1 MSFPLSVS
9 TPSWRP
15 AIWSPDASSS
25 RPTPFSSSPEHSG
38 ILSTSAL
45 SMHGSLP
52 NQTTR
57 QWNFT
62 AFEWTVNDVKALCET
77 IEHSS
82 APEGSAERVHE
93 DEPFEILRE
102 HPSIGDG
109 KFILEI
115 ARTPAQPRIPTTP
128 LEGPSRSC
136 TTATRVGPQT
146 LSLYITSLMDH
157 TNMDSDMTASL
168 LVAIKCVDER
178 GSERGTPAE
187 WVWENWEQNWCFRK
201 ESEFWECP
209 LPPLSTLLENQ
220 NISLTESFVICVQ
233 IHSPVGPFVPQ
244 LPSAHYIPRDLLDG
258 FEASLDNAHTGD
270 VAFIVLERSGS
281 LVQSAPQSP
290 RSVSSRLSGSRPQ
303 TARKRV
309 IYAHSDILKSRSNY
323 FHTMLN
329 SAFSE
334 ASYILSKERK
344 IYKIVV
350 EDADYISVYWLLKW
364 VYTNWIHFKEEDD
377 PRVVFDTAVGSL
389 SAQRLAGGVA
399 EWEWRTLIRA
409 DPSADSVGS
418 RDDIDSDVRAA
429 RSVASV
435 ESLPSVAPARHTVES
450 IAERTTPGP
459 DPIRRVPSTPITG
472 NDGFSRVHAAVSTRP
487 TSIPTSTSRKPSAI
501 PIPTSTGS
509 PNTGFVKRNPQ
520 PRPSKSPHLPR
531 FPSHNLNTDPHPHP
545 AGQPPPAS
553 ALSIYKIAHRYL
565 LPGLSNLALDHM
577 LSTIT
582 PQSAFPL
589 LLASHFWDDLHYLIE
604 DYIVEHWDLVSQ
616 QDDFE
621 SCCEEVAA
629 GEWGPHGGK
638 TLAGLFRRLRSPSIT
653 NLAWYP
659 YWFHEIGDS
668 VIEQAKAEYEAL
680 MKVDLFPRDP
690 DYRIVDI
697 PGKGKGVI
705 AKRRLARGQLIFSE
719 APIFL
724 YNIDIKPVG
733 LAQFYLCRVH
743 SSPSYNVS

>member
-1 MSFPLSVS
+1 M
-9 TPSWRP
+9 PSL
-15 AIWSPDASSS
+15 SSS
-25 RPTPFSSSPEHSG
+25 SGALNTLSSSPDHTG
-38 ILSTSAL
+38 FLSTSAL
-45 SMHGSLP
+45 SMQGSPP

-62 AFEWTVNDVKALCET
+62 AFEWTVSEVRALCET
-77 IEHSS
+77 IENSD
-82 APEGSAERVHE
+82 AQDGSVERAHE
-93 DEPFEILRE
+93 DEPFDILRE

-115 ARTPAQPRIPTTP
+115 ARTPPEPRMPTTP
-128 LEGPSRSC
+128 VEGPARAPSGAGRLS
-136 TTATRVGPQT
+136 PQT

-157 TNMDSDMTASL
+157 SNMDSEMSASL

-178 GSERGTPAE
+178 GSERGSPAE

-220 NISLTESFVICVQ
+220 NIALSDSFIICMQ

-244 LPSAHYIPRDLLDG
+244 LPSAHYIPRNLLDG

-281 LVQSAPQSP
+281 AVQSAPQSP
-290 RSVSSRLSGSRPQ
+290 RSVSSRLSGGRPQ

-323 FHTMLN
+323 FETMLN

-334 ASYILSKERK
+334 ASYSLSKERK
-344 IYKIVV
+344 IYTIVV
-350 EDADYISVYWLLKW
+350 EDADFISVYWLLKW

-389 SAQRLAGGVA
+389 SAKRLAGGAA
-399 EWEWRTLIRA
+399 EWAWRTLIRL
-409 DPSADSVGS
+409 DPSSSSVGS
-418 RDDIDSDVRAA
+418 RDETESELRAS

-435 ESLPSVAPARHTVES
+435 DSLPSPTLARAAVNP
-450 IAERTTPGP
+450 IPERGTPVP
-459 DPIRRVPSTPITG
+459 DTSTPAPGTPMPAPSG
-472 NDGFSRVHAAVSTRP
+472 SDFFSRLHSGGGVRP
-487 TSIPTSTSRKPSAI
+487 SGIPTSHSRKPSSI
-501 PIPTSTGS
+501 PIPTSSGT
-509 PNTGFVKRNPQ
+509 PNSSLGKRRVQ
-520 PRPSKSPHLPR
+520 PRPSKSPYQAR
-531 FPSHNLNTDPHPHP
+531 FPTHNLATDPHSHP
-545 AGQPPPAS
+545 TVQPLPAS

-565 LPGLSNLALDHM
+565 LPGLANLALDHM
-577 LSTIT
+577 MSTIS

-589 LLASHFWDDLHYLIE
+589 LLASHFWDDLHNLIE

-616 QDDFE
+616 QEDFE

-638 TLAGLFRRLRSPSIT
+638 TLAALFRRLRSPSMT
-653 NLAWYP
+653 NL
-659 YWFHEIGDS
+659 
-668 VIEQAKAEYEAL
+668 V
-680 MKVDLFPRDP
+680 R
-690 DYRIVDI
+690 
-697 PGKGKGVI
+697 
-705 AKRRLARGQLIFSE
+705 
-719 APIFL
+719 
-724 YNIDIKPVG
+724 
-733 LAQFYLCRVH
+733 
-743 SSPSYNVS
+743 